1 MRSNNVLGII
11 FSNLHEDLI
20 RELTAVRTTASVPFG
35 GRYRMIDFPL
45 SNMVNS
51 GISKVGVITKHNYQS
66 LMDHLGSGKSW
77 NLSRRRS
84 GLYILPP
91 FSNNDSEFSSRIE
104 TLLAIESFLRRSK
117 EEYVLLT
124 DCHTVCNIDY
134 QDVLS
139 KHIKNNADIT
149 VVYKKGIAPE
159 KLFKQAIY
167 EVGSNG
173 KVKTMLIDPHITSEC
188 NYGIDMTLIRKDLLM
203 ELLYECK
210 SKNSLD
216 FKRDII
222 QSNVSRFNIFG
233 YELKGFSA
241 TITSISSYFEANMA
255 LMNSNVRK
263 ELFNIQ
269 NPIYTKVRDDMPTI
283 YGLGSLCKNSLIAN
297 GCVIEGEVEN
307 SIIFRGVHIGKGSK
321 ISNCVIMQDTNIGE
335 NSNLSYVISDKDV
348 VIKNERSLMGYSSY
362 PVYISKA
369 SVV

>member
-51 GISKVGVITKHNYQS
+51 GINKVGVITKHNYQS

-77 NLSRRRS
+77 DLSRNRK

-91 FSNNDSEFSSRIE
+91 FGNNDSEFSSRIE
-104 TLLAIESFLRRSK
+104 TLLAIESFFKRST

-139 KHIKNNADIT
+139 KHIQNNADIT
-149 VVYKKGIAPE
+149 VIYKKGLLPE
-159 KLFKQAIY
+159 KLFKPAVY
-167 EVGSNG
+167 EVDSTGR
-173 KVKTMLIDPHITSEC
+173 VTTMLINPHNASEY
-188 NYGIDMTLIRKDLLM
+188 NYGIDMTLIKKDLLM

-210 SKNSLD
+210 SRNALD

-222 QSNVSRFNIFG
+222 QSNVSKYNIFA

-241 TITSISSYFEANMA
+241 TITSIVSYFKANMA
-255 LMNSNVRK
+255 LMNSNIRK
-263 ELFNIQ
+263 ELFNSQ

-297 GCVIEGEVEN
+297 GCIIEGDVEN
-307 SIIFRGVHIGKGSK
+307 SIIFRGVHIGKGTK
-321 ISNCVIMQDTNIGE
+321 VSNCVIMQDTQIGE

-348 VIKNERSLMGYSSY
+348 IIKNERSLMGYSSY

>member
-51 GISKVGVITKHNYQS
+51 GINKVGVITKHNYQS

-77 NLSRRRS
+77 DLSRKRS
-84 GLYILPP
+84 GLYIIPP
-91 FSNNDSEFSSRIE
+91 FSNNDHEFSSRIE
-104 TLLAIESFLRRSK
+104 TLIAIDSFLRRSK

-134 QDVLS
+134 QKVLS
-139 KHIKNNADIT
+139 AHIENNADIT
-149 VVYKKGIAPE
+149 IVYKKGIVPE
-159 KLFKQAIY
+159 KLFKPAVY
-167 EVGSNG
+167 EVENNG
-173 KVKTMLIDPHITSEC
+173 KITSMLIDPHLEGES
-188 NYGIDMTLIRKDLLM
+188 NYGIDMTLIKKDLLM
-203 ELLYECK
+203 ELIYECK
-210 SKNSLD
+210 SKNTLD

-222 QSNVSRFNIFG
+222 QSNVSRLNIFG
-233 YELKGFSA
+233 YELKGFA
-241 TITSISSYFEANMA
+241 PTITSLSSYFDANMA
-255 LMNSNVRK
+255 LMDSKVRK
-263 ELFNIQ
+263 ELFDNK

-283 YGLGSLCKNSLIAN
+283 YGLGSSCKNSLIAN

-307 SIIFRGVHIGKGSK
+307 SIIFRGVHIGKGTK
-321 ISNCVIMQDTNIGE
+321 VSNCVIMQDTNIGE
-335 NSNLSYVISDKDV
+335 NSNLSYVIADKDV
-348 VIKNERSLMGYSSY
+348 IIKNERSLMSVLSY
-362 PVYISKA
+362 PIYISKA